1 MTNSDPVAKAI
12 GLEGYA
18 TDSTG
23 IGGVLKARVTD
34 FRVDEISTTI
44 SLDSRGRFTVARI
57 TLTNWETNKFCNN
70 LAKRLGI
77 SRNRIFFAGTK
88 DKRAVTQQIFV
99 IDATQH
105 KVAEIEIPDVEIEI
119 IGRTHQK
126 IGFGNHRGNRFTIIV
141 RGCCHPDGSPMSED
155 DALSEAENIRN
166 KLQQSLGPGLF
177 PNWIGPQRFGSGRPV
192 TAEVGK
198 HVLGG
203 DFQQAVLTYLS
214 MEGYGENK
222 DVAAFRKHIRDNGPT
237 EEALALAPKWLGF
250 ESRMLEH
257 LINNSD
263 DYVGAFK
270 KLPNNLQL
278 MTIHAAQSII
288 FNKSLNLR
296 ITSGLPIS
304 TPIEGDLVGR
314 IDEKGQLNVNSC
326 VTVENRTLSRISRN
340 CQLGRLVSTG
350 PLPGSEIFVA
360 EGEAREIELAAIK
373 DCDLEQVNWSVD
385 EIPRLSSKG
394 TRRALVTTFNDLFI
408 DSVPIA
414 MDESLGEKW
423 NKGPLQNSRWHPEGA
438 CLRFRFSLSS
448 GSYATTL
455 LREFMQCPLN
465 QL

>member
-18 TDSTG
+18 TKTSG
-23 IGGVLKARVTD
+23 IGGVLKARVSD
-34 FRVDEISTTI
+34 FRVDEISTSV

-88 DKRAVTQQIFV
+88 DKRAVTQQLFV

-105 KVAEIEIPDVEIEI
+105 KVAQIDIPDVDIEI

-141 RGCCHPDGSPMSED
+141 RGCCHPDGSPMTADE
-155 DALSEAENIRN
+155 ALAEAENI
-166 KLQQSLGPGLF
+166 KQELSQSLGEGIF

-198 HVLGG
+198 HVLTG

-214 MEGYGENK
+214 MEGVEENI
-222 DVAAFRKHIRDNGPT
+222 DVAKFRQHVRDNGPT
-237 EEALALAPKWLGF
+237 AEALEMAPKWLGF
-250 ESRMLEH
+250 ESRMIEH
-257 LINNSD
+257 LINNPN
-263 DYVGAFK
+263 DYLGAFK

-288 FNKSLNLR
+288 FNQSLNRR
-296 ITSGLPIS
+296 ISSGLPIS

-314 IDEKGQLNVNSC
+314 IDEKGQLNVSSC
-326 VTVENRTLSRISRN
+326 VVVDERTLPRISRN
-340 CQLGRLVSTG
+340 CQLGRLVTTG
-350 PLPGSEIFVA
+350 PLPGSEIYVA
-360 EGEAREIELAAIK
+360 GGESKTIELAAIN
-373 DCDLEQVNWSVD
+373 DSGLAGVDWSVD

-394 TRRALVTTFNDLFI
+394 TRRALVSNFHDLYI
-408 DSVPIA
+408 DTVPIA
-414 MDESLGEKW
+414 MAESLGEKW
-423 NKGPLQNSRWHPEGA
+423 NMGPGKNSRWHPEGA

-455 LREFMQCPLN
+455 LREFMQCPLG